1 MKAGFAVK
9 EPILLL
15 SHNMRKIGKEWRME
29 YRTLIGAYMGL
40 L

>member
-15 SHNMRKIGKEWRME
+15 SHNMRKFGKEWRIE
-29 YRTLIGAYMGL
+29 YRTPSGPYVGL